1 MTVTTVTLTIY
12 LCIISH
18 NRPHILKRCVD
29 SLQPISHRVQ
39 IWTLQQGLPCDY
51 KPIDFNAHER
61 CIIAG
66 NLGCAGGRKYLL
78 KQLPLKEGDITV
90 WLDDDIVA
98 SGDVWL
104 DALIQPILNGQADI
118 TGVEGM
124 EVLPTFY
131 TQPTPTDSPD
141 RPPHYVSGGWCAISA
156 KVFLAGVTFDV
167 RFTPNYWEDVDL
179 CVQARGKG
187 FRIAKVDNCGLFHQA
202 HPGNPQAFEYS
213 RAQFMHKYT
222 MKK

>member
-1 MTVTTVTLTIY
+1 MIY
-12 LCIISH
+12 LCIVSH

-39 IWTLQQGLPCDY
+39 IWTLQQGLPSDY
-51 KPIDFNAHER
+51 TPIPFEAHER

-78 KQLPLKEGDITV
+78 KQLPLNPDDITA
-90 WLDDDIVA
+90 WIDDDIVA
-98 SGDVWL
+98 SGEAWL
-104 DALIQPILNGQADI
+104 DALIQPILINEADI

-124 EVLPTFY
+124 EVLPTLY
-131 TQPTPTDSPD
+131 TQPTH

-179 CVQARGKG
+179 CFQARGKG
-187 FRIAKVDNCGLFHQA
+187 FRIVQVPNLGLHHQA
-202 HPGNPQAFEYS
+202 HPANEQVFMHS
-213 RAQFMHKYT
+213 RAQFMLKYGYLQH
-222 MKK
+222 